1 MRLNC
6 VKLFYAFLLCFH
18 SERNKDRGS
27 QPSIGAADHGQ
38 ALCRGDRPWPGPL
51 QERPATAVGA
61 APVAS
66 SWRGDAHRGAT
77 YGHGARLPVRSR
89 PSAAVPTAGATAHG
103 QGGRQRRTAL
113 PPV

>member
-51 QERPATAVGA
+51 QERPATRRHLRAWHTPAREVPPECNGAYRRGNCPWAGWPPTTHSAAACVGA
-61 APVAS
+61 VA
-66 SWRGDAHRGAT
+66 
-77 YGHGARLPVRSR
+77 
-89 PSAAVPTAGATAHG
+89 AA
-103 QGGRQRRTAL
+103 Q
-113 PPV
+113 